1 MKDINAS
8 IQTIE
13 ERVNLDKQRAAMQRL
28 MELQKK
34 KEDIE
39 KRIIEFTGKK
49 IVLKK
54 EAKEES
60 DDVKKQQILLK
71 VAHVGEEVKC
81 LQKMLDEIN
90 AELAEYDN
98 LEDGVRYF
106 NKYVC
111 FSNIRELL
119 KENQVKIGQIEKDA
133 GCQPGYMSRLDK
145 PSNTSDPSIEFI
157 VTAAK
162 SLGVS
167 LDSLVFTDMAELTPT
182 EKYLVTFF
190 DKLKADTLEDK
201 LDWNRESADSLNRM
215 ETDMNGNVYHP
226 LFSYETFYE
235 QTECEYPE
243 EVSRVVFVSKSFGPG
258 TSIEDDCFNL
268 KMKNGSCLYLMDI
281 CKSVHRVGDP
291 SAFAKEI
298 WMYTPGSGSHLLLS
312 NKDVTPLA
320 PLVNTVFATVK
331 ERMKHPKL
339 KKELQSVINAF
350 LQDDIGDDDDDT
362 PFF

>member
-1 MKDINAS
+1 MKDIKAT

-13 ERVNLDKQRAAMQRL
+13 EERADLDKQRVAMQRV

-34 KEDIE
+34 KEEIE
-39 KRIIEFTGKK
+39 KRITGLTGKK
-49 IVLKK
+49 FVLQK
-54 EAKEES
+54 EAEEES
-60 DDVKKQQILLK
+60 ADVKKQQILLE
-71 VAHVGEEVKC
+71 VAHIEEEVKSI
-81 LQKMLDEIN
+81 QAMLDKVN
-90 AELAEYDN
+90 AELAEYDDF
-98 LEDGVRYF
+98 EDNVRNF

-119 KENQVKIGQIEKDA
+119 KESHVKIGQIEKDA

-145 PSNTSDPSIEFI
+145 PSNTSDPSIEFV

-167 LDSLVFTDMAELTPT
+167 LDSLVFTDIAELTPT
-182 EKYLVTFF
+182 ERYLVTFF

-215 ETDMNGNVYHP
+215 ETDMDGNAYHP

-235 QTECEYPE
+235 ETECEYPE

-298 WMYTPGSGSHLLLS
+298 WMYTPGSGSHLLVS

-320 PLVNTVFATVK
+320 PLVNTIFATVK

-339 KKELQSVINAF
+339 KKELQSVIDAF
-350 LQDDIGDDDDDT
+350 LQDDVGDDDT
-362 PFF
+362 TFF